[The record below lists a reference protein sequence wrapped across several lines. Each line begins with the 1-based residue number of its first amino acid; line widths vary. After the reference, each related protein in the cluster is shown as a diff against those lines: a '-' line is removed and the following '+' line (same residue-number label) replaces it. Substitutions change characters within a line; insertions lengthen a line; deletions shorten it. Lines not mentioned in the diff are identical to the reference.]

1 MKSETGAVHPLH
13 FCALRAKMYSLLVTP
28 DETKLTAKGIK
39 KYYVEKNLKH
49 EDYAKTLQSSVGTV
63 AQFNSIQS
71 RNHVLNTVTIKK
83 SCLSAFDD
91 KRFLLKDGIHTL
103 AYGHYKIAS
112 GEAEVLLVFARNRAK
127 PYAFA
132 RSVNVSVQF
141 VQYFVANEK
150 SYLRTACVKP
160 ITCL

>member
-1 MKSETGAVHPLH
+1 MHANSERFDLSNFPVDHYCYSAVNKRVCGKMKSETGAVHPLH
-13 FCALRAKMYSLLVTP
+13 FCALRSKMYSLLVTP

-49 EDYAKTLQSSVGTV
+49 EDYVKTLQSSVGTV

-112 GEAEVLLVFARNRAK
+112 GEAEVL
-127 PYAFA
+127 
-132 RSVNVSVQF
+132 
-141 VQYFVANEK
+141 
-150 SYLRTACVKP
+150 
-160 ITCL
+160 